1 MQQRAL
7 GNSALRVSAIGL
19 GCMPL
24 SSGYAPADEAEAL
37 ATLARALDLGVT
49 FLDTA
54 DVYGGGHNEELVGR
68 AISGRRDEV
77 VLASKFGQVPQGDGT
92 VQIDGRPDYVA
103 TACEASLQRLGVEAI
118 DLYYQH
124 RVDPDVPIE
133 ETVGAMARLVEAGKV
148 RALGL
153 SEAGAETLR
162 RAQETHPISALQSE
176 YSLWTRDPEPEI
188 LPACRELGI
197 SLVCF
202 SPLGR
207 GFLTGEVRRREDL
220 SETDYRRT
228 IPRFEQANFDDNLA
242 QLAVLEDLAQ
252 AKHCSTAQIAL
263 AWLFAQGNDIL
274 PIPGTRKRDHLEDNA
289 AALDVVLSAEELAR
303 LDQTFAGGAASG
315 DRYKTA
321 GLAMV
326 NR

>member
-1 MQQRAL
+1 MQRRPL
-7 GNSALRVSAIGL
+7 GNGALEVSAIGL

-37 ATLARALDLGVT
+37 ATLRRALDLGMT

-54 DVYGGGHNEELVGR
+54 DVYGGGHNEALVGR
-68 AISGRRDEV
+68 AIAGRRDEV
-77 VLASKFGQVPQGDGT
+77 VLASKFGQVPQDDGS
-92 VQIDGRPDYVA
+92 VRIDGRPDYVA
-103 TACEASLQRLGVEAI
+103 EACEASLERLGVEII

-162 RAQETHPISALQSE
+162 RAQATHPISALQSE
-176 YSLWTRDPEPEI
+176 YSLWTRDPEPEV
-188 LPACRELGI
+188 LPVCRELGV
-197 SLVCF
+197 SLVPF

-207 GFLTGEVRRREDL
+207 GFLTGAVRKREDL
-220 SETDYRRT
+220 SDGDYRRT
-228 IPRFEQANFDDNLA
+228 IPRFDEANFDANLA
-242 QLAVLEDLAQ
+242 QLAVLEDLAR
-252 AKHCSTAQIAL
+252 AKVCSTAQIAL
-263 AWLFAQGNDIL
+263 AWLLAQGDDIV
-274 PIPGTRKRDHLEDNA
+274 PIPGTRKAAHLEDNVA
-289 AALDVVLSAEELAR
+289 GLDLVLSADDLAK
-303 LDQTFAGGAASG
+303 LGEAFAGGAASG
-315 DRYKTA
+315 DRYKPA

>member
-1 MQQRAL
+1 MQKRPL
-7 GNSALRVSAIGL
+7 GNSALEVSAIGL

-24 SSGYAPADEAEAL
+24 SSGYGPSDEAEAL
-37 ATLARALDLGVT
+37 ATLRRALDLGIT

-54 DVYGGGHNEELVGR
+54 DLYGAGHNESLIGR
-68 AISGRRDEV
+68 AIAGRRDEA
-77 VLASKFGQVPQGDGT
+77 VLASKFGQVPQGDGS
-92 VQIDGRPDYVA
+92 VRADGRPDYV
-103 TACEASLQRLGVEAI
+103 TQACEASLARLGVETI

-124 RVDPDVPIE
+124 RVDPEVAIE

-162 RAQETHPISALQSE
+162 RAHATHPISALQSE

-207 GFLTGEVRRREDL
+207 GFLTGAVRRRDDL
-220 SETDYRRT
+220 SENDYRRT

-242 QLAVLEDLAQ
+242 QLAVLEDLAR
-252 AKHCSTAQIAL
+252 AKGCSTAQIAL
-263 AWLFAQGNDIL
+263 SWLLARGGDIL
-274 PIPGTRKRDHLEDNA
+274 PIPGTRTRNHLEDNA
-289 AALDVVLSAEELAR
+289 AALDLVLSADECAA
-303 LDQTFAGGAASG
+303 LDGAFASGAASG
-315 DRYKTA
+315 ARYRPA

>member
-1 MQQRAL
+1 MQKRPL
-7 GNSALRVSAIGL
+7 GNSALEVSAIGL

-24 SSGYAPADEAEAL
+24 SSGYGASDEAEAL
-37 ATLARALDLGVT
+37 ATLRRALDLGIT

-54 DVYGGGHNEELVGR
+54 DLYGAGHNESLIGR
-68 AISGRRDEV
+68 AIAGRRDEA

-92 VQIDGRPDYVA
+92 VRADGRPEYVTA
-103 TACEASLQRLGVEAI
+103 ACEASLARLGVETI

-124 RVDPDVPIE
+124 RVDPEVAIE

-162 RAQETHPISALQSE
+162 RAHAPHPISALQSE

-207 GFLTGEVRRREDL
+207 GFLTGAVRRRDDL
-220 SETDYRRT
+220 SEKDYRRT

-252 AKHCSTAQIAL
+252 ARGCSTAQIAL
-263 AWLFAQGNDIL
+263 SWLLARGGEIL
-274 PIPGTRKRDHLEDNA
+274 PIPGTRTRNHLEDNA
-289 AALDVVLSAEELAR
+289 AALDLVLSADECAA

-315 DRYKTA
+315 ARYRPA
-321 GLAMV
+321 NLAMV

>member
-1 MQQRAL
+1 MQKRPL
-7 GNSALRVSAIGL
+7 GNSALEVSAIGL

-37 ATLARALDLGVT
+37 ATLTRALDLGVN

-54 DVYGGGHNEELVGR
+54 DVYGAGHNETLVGQ
-68 AISGRRDEV
+68 AIAGRRDEV

-92 VQIDGRPDYVA
+92 VRIDGRPDYLA
-103 TACEASLQRLGVEAI
+103 QACEASLKRLGVEVI

-124 RVDPDVPIE
+124 RVDPEVPIE
-133 ETVGAMARLVEAGKV
+133 ETVGAMARLVAAGKV

-162 RAQETHPISALQSE
+162 RAQATHPISALQSE

-207 GFLTGEVRRREDL
+207 GFLTGAVRRRDDL

-242 QLAVLEDLAQ
+242 QLAVLEDLAG
-252 AKHCSTAQIAL
+252 AKGCSTAQIAL
-263 AWLFAQGNDIL
+263 AWLLAQGDDIL
-274 PIPGTRKRDHLEDNA
+274 PIPGTRKRGHLEDNA
-289 AALDVVLSAEELAR
+289 AALELDLSADELAA
-303 LDQTFAGGAASG
+303 LDQAFASGAASG
-315 DRYKTA
+315 DRYKAA

>member
-1 MQQRAL
+1 MRTRRL

-49 FLDTA
+49 LLDTA

-68 AISGRRDEV
+68 AIAGRRDEV

-92 VQIDGRPDYVA
+92 VRIDGRPDYVA
-103 TACEASLQRLGVEAI
+103 AACEASLQRLGVEAI

-162 RAQETHPISALQSE
+162 RAHATHPISALQSE
-176 YSLWTRDPEPEI
+176 YSLWTRDPEPEV
-188 LPACRELGI
+188 LPACRELGV
-197 SLVCF
+197 SLVPF

-207 GFLTGEVRRREDL
+207 GFLTGAVRRRDDL

-228 IPRFEQANFDDNLA
+228 IPRFDAANFDANLA
-242 QLAVLEDLAQ
+242 QLAALKALAG
-252 AKHCSTAQIAL
+252 AKGCSTAQIAL
-263 AWLFAQGNDIL
+263 AWLIAQGDDIV
-274 PIPGTRKRDHLEDNA
+274 PIPGTRKAGHLEDNA
-289 AALDVVLSAEELAR
+289 AALGLDLSADDLAA
-303 LDQTFAGGAASG
+303 LDQAFAEGAAAG
-315 DRYKTA
+315 DRYKAA